1 MFMTTGLALIF
12 ITAKLFIGCVIGLA
26 AAALTQRS
34 RWVVGL
40 AIRAALFGG
49 VAFLIASG
57 IAGWAGSHVAFQNGH
72 RLDIAPWGEDPRL
85 RNYIAE
91 HELALCV
98 ASSSIAAIL
107 AGVRIQRSR

>member
-1 MFMTTGLALIF
+1 MFMTTGLALIL
-12 ITAKLFIGCVIGLA
+12 ITIKLFIGCVIGLA
-26 AAALTQRS
+26 VAALIYRS
-34 RWVVGL
+34 PWAAGL
-40 AIRAALFGG
+40 ATRAALLGG

-57 IAGWAGSHVAFQNGH
+57 ISGWAGSHVAFQNGH
-72 RLDIAPWGEDPRL
+72 RLDIAPWGEDLRL

-98 ASSSIAAIL
+98 ASSSIAAIF